1 MVKAVRMKSLLLAVN
16 RACGAVCSLYGAEI
30 CMPLAFLA
38 DFVIIEVDFFEV
50 LQVAVAERKI
60 WCRPLRLLVQSECRG
75 QARGTWNL
83 VMLHARHPSTG
94 IVFLFFF
101 LIGSAIAYCV
111 HHLSPIVSWPY

>member
-101 LIGSAIAYCV
+101 NRICNCV
-111 HHLSPIVSWPY
+111 LCAPSVSDC